1 MMEDAKEKE
10 KKSVKQIYISI
21 LALTLM
27 NVSII
32 AGIGNDVQQAFYG
45 LSAVTYFAIGAI
57 CFFIPTA
64 LVAAELASG
73 QFWYGDAKLC
83 CYDHVL
89 YTNV

>member
-1 MMEDAKEKE
+1 MMEDAKEKD

-27 NVSII
+27 NVTII

-45 LSAVTYFAIGAI
+45 LASVTYFAIGAI

-64 LVAAELASG
+64 INTS
-73 QFWYGDAKLC
+73 C
-83 CYDHVL
+83 CGC
-89 YTNV
+89 

>member
-32 AGIGNDVQQAFYG
+32 AGIGNDVQRYSGCWKPFH
-45 LSAVTYFAIGAI
+45 VIDCRF
-57 CFFIPTA
+57 
-64 LVAAELASG
+64 LVGS
-73 QFWYGDAKLC
+73 
-83 CYDHVL
+83 VL
-89 YTNV
+89 FRS

>member
-45 LSAVTYFAIGAI
+45 LSAVTILPLVLFASS
-57 CFFIPTA
+57 F
-64 LVAAELASG
+64 LL
-73 QFWYGDAKLC
+73 L
-83 CYDHVL
+83 
-89 YTNV
+89 